1 MWASVGERVREGR
14 VLGSQSGS
22 HRLSDDDCFGRH
34 AECARNSHNIRIAVS
49 KLGCSRVNFLVTVRA
64 SDFSRRFD
72 NFSQCFPRNLR
83 LVPVKKKKGKGKEE
97 KSCKLNLINNE
108 VVCVFSVCLGMAA
121 IYHIARRRM
130 PETSLE

>member
-34 AECARNSHNIRIAVS
+34 AERARNSHNIRIAVS

-83 LVPVKKKKGKGKEE
+83 LVPVKKKKEKE
-97 KSCKLNLINNE
+97 KKRK
-108 VVCVFSVCLGMAA
+108 VVN
-121 IYHIARRRM
+121 
-130 PETSLE
+130 